1 MKTDFLHFLLS
12 GNLFLGY
19 LFTNIS
25 AQAQVSSDKTLPVL
39 TRVEQSGST
48 FEISGGTESGNNLFH
63 SFDVFSPKENTVRF
77 LNDNVSIKN
86 VISRIT
92 GTSASEI
99 LGRIESGGV
108 EQKFNLFLINP
119 NGIIFGSQTSLDING
134 SFVATTANSIRFGN
148 KGFFDASRPNDP
160 SILTIDPTAF
170 FFNQIRIQPIAVYQS
185 VIEVPSDKSL
195 VLLGGN
201 VEIDGGTLNAPNG
214 RVELGSI
221 AEPGSTT
228 LNINKDTFNL
238 DFPVDV
244 ERGNISLSNNAL
256 VNVVDKGSGSISVNA
271 RNIELTGTSALFAGI
286 GSELMADANK
296 PGDIVL
302 NATQTV
308 TFKGIDS
315 GLANIAFSAIGSTG
329 NISITADSLTMES
342 LSGVVTYVSGKGN
355 SGDITLNIRN
365 EVVISG
371 SNEDSGTLIG
381 STVARNGQGNS
392 GNIMIQAGSFSL
404 SDGAAIRSNILGRGD
419 SGNISIHAD
428 DFVSIKD
435 GGNTF
440 SSLILTAVEP
450 GAVGNG
456 GNIDITARALS
467 LTDGG
472 QLSAAVLGPDFSR
485 NLPGGQG
492 RGGNISVNATDSVI
506 VSGLGLEGFTSG
518 IFADSEAGGNGS
530 AGNVSIATNFLQIS
544 DGAQVKLSNPQG
556 QAGNLRI
563 KANSMVLN
571 NGKVTAET
579 GGSRSSN
586 SANINLTVSELLKIE
601 NESLISA
608 KASGSANSGNI
619 KIDAPILLALPPTG
633 SNGSDIIANAVS
645 GTGGNIAI
653 NAQGIFGIEELTA
666 FDGNQSNDIDA
677 SSQFGRSGQVQ
688 LMAEADPSKD
698 IVELPSTVVDPS
710 ALVAQSPCRRGSR
723 SEFTRS
729 GKGGLPPSIGQDF
742 NSDATQVALVTPAS
756 TSLDKQQ
763 TKPLT
768 RAVESTTS
776 ALGSESPVVPA
787 QGWVFN
793 NKGEVVL
800 VADNAVVVGP
810 QRLKTNPAGCPLP

>member
-1 MKTDFLHFLLS
+1 MNTNFLNLFLT

-19 LFTNIS
+19 LFTSIS
-25 AQAQVSSDKTLPVL
+25 AQAQISSDKTLPVL
-39 TRVEQSGST
+39 TQVTQSEST
-48 FEISGGTESGNNLFH
+48 FEISGGTESGSNLFH
-63 SFDVFSPKENTVRF
+63 SFDVFSIPENNTVRF
-77 LNDNVSIKN
+77 INDNVSIRN
-86 VISRIT
+86 VIGRIT

-99 LGRIESGGV
+99 LGRIEAGGA
-108 EQKFNLFLINP
+108 EQTFNLFLVNP
-119 NGIIFGSQTSLDING
+119 NGITFGPQASLDIRG
-134 SFVATTANSIRFGN
+134 SFVATTADSIQFGSQ
-148 KGFFDASRPNDP
+148 GFFEASRPNNP
-160 SILTIDPTAF
+160 SLLTINPTAF

-185 VIEVPSDKSL
+185 VIEVPNDKSL
-195 VLLGGN
+195 LLLGGN
-201 VEIDGGTLNAPNG
+201 VEIDGGILNAPNG
-214 RVELGSI
+214 RVELGSL
-221 AEPGSTT
+221 AEPGSIT

-238 DFPVDV
+238 DFPSDV
-244 ERGNISLSNNAL
+244 ERGDISLTNNAF
-256 VNVVDKGSGSISVNA
+256 VNVINKGSGSISINA
-271 RNIELTGTSALFAGI
+271 RNIELNSTSALYAGI
-286 GSELMADANK
+286 GSELLADTTK

-302 NATQTV
+302 NATQAV
-308 TFKGIDS
+308 TLKDIDS
-315 GLANIAFSAIGSTG
+315 GLANISFSAIGDSG

-342 LSGVVTYVSGKGN
+342 LSGIITYASGKGN
-355 SGDITLNIRN
+355 SGDITLKIRN
-365 EVVISG
+365 GVVLSG
-371 SNEDSGTLIG
+371 SNEDTATLIG

-392 GNIMIQAGSFSL
+392 GNIVIQAGSLSL
-404 SDGAAIRSNILGRGD
+404 SDGAAIRSNILGRGN
-419 SGNISIHAD
+419 SGNISIYAD

-435 GGNTF
+435 SGNTF

-467 LTDGG
+467 LTGGG
-472 QLSAAVLGPDFSR
+472 QLSAAVLGPDFNR

-492 RGGNISVNATDSVI
+492 RGGDISVNTSGSVI
-506 VSGLGLEGFTSG
+506 IDGSGLEGFTSG

-530 AGNVSIATNFLQIS
+530 AGNVSITTNFLQIS

-563 KANSMVLN
+563 NANSIVLD

-586 SANINLTVSELLKIE
+586 SANINLKVSELLTIE

-608 KASGSANSGNI
+608 KASGSADSGNI
-619 KIDAPILLALPPTG
+619 KIDTPILLALPPTD

-645 GTGGNIAI
+645 GTGGNISI

-688 LMAEADPSKD
+688 LITDADPSKD

-710 ALVAQSPCRRGSR
+710 ALVAQNPCKRGSE

-729 GKGGLPPSIGQDF
+729 GRGGLPPNLSQDF
-742 NSDATQVALVTPAS
+742 NSDATQVGLVEPVRTSAS
-756 TSLDKQQ
+756 DRQQ
-763 TKPLT
+763 TK
-768 RAVESTTS
+768 VSEGKTS
-776 ALGSESPVVPA
+776 SLASVASLIAPA

-793 NKGEVVL
+793 DKGEVVL
-800 VADNAVVVGP
+800 VSYNPAIAGP
-810 QRLKTNPAGCPLP
+810 QRLKTNPAGCPVL